1 MISISDNISSAR
13 KSIVNYLLIGINI
26 AVFIWEVELDINGQL
41 SDVIND
47 GGIVLARI
55 STVTTDAFTG
65 GNPAAWIAW
74 VIISS
79 SLLSGM
85 FLHSSFSH
93 IVGNLLFL
101 FVFGKNVE
109 NLLVNGKFLVFY
121 LLCGV
126 LTGIVQIL
134 AQPTL
139 AMPLIG
145 ANSAIAGIL

>member
-1 MISISDNISSAR
+1 
-13 KSIVNYLLIGINI
+13 
-26 AVFIWEVELDINGQL
+26 
-41 SDVIND
+41 
-47 GGIVLARI
+47 
-55 STVTTDAFTG
+55 
-65 GNPAAWIAW
+65 
-74 VIISS
+74 
-79 SLLSGM
+79 M

-109 NLLVNGKFLVFY
+109 NLLGNGKFLVFY